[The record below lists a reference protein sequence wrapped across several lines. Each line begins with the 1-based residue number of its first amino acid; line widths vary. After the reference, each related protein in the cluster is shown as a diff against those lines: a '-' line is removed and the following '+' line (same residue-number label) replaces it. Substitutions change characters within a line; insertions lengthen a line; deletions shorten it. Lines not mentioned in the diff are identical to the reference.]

1 MTTFA
6 SGKHALAISD
16 RSGLAFPYLEMVREW
31 NGAWVHFSEFEPK
44 QPQLQPKPTSAD
56 PQALQR
62 ARPARTEF
70 ATEDFLPNDP
80 FSTAGTTT
88 LTYNFPYGGLLVDD
102 QVRFT
107 AVKEAVGGVSITA
120 LELNTTL
127 DAPITASDTSIEL
140 DDATEFPT
148 SGYIVIR
155 KTWTQA
161 DLTAG
166 TITDPLLVGKFINET
181 IKYTGKS
188 VNTLSGCT
196 RGTAAPY
203 RGYTPTSTTAR
214 AHSSGAEVFGSHK
227 IVTRVSTTVKQAG
240 VPSTL
245 TEYNSFTLTLPSAA
259 STTEIGGGI
268 NCVIGPVNQRR

>member
-16 RSGLAFPYLEMVREW
+16 RSGMAFPYLEMVREW
-31 NGAWVHFSEFEPK
+31 NGAWVHVSEFEPK

-88 LTYNFPYGGLLVDD
+88 LTLSFPFGGLLVDD

-107 AVKEAVGGVSITA
+107 AVKEAVGGVSVQA

-127 DAPITASDTSIEL
+127 NGTITSTATTITLTDAS
-140 DDATEFPT
+140 EFPT
-148 SGYIVIR
+148 SGYIVIE
-155 KTWTQA
+155 KIDSTTGA
-161 DLTAG
+161 
-166 TITDPLLVGKFINET
+166 IVNET

-188 VNTLSGCT
+188 TNDLTGCT
-196 RGTAAPY
+196 RGTAAPSY
-203 RGYTPTSTTAR
+203 GETPISTTAGS
-214 AHSSGAEVFGSHK
+214 HSSGAKIYGSYIIT
-227 IVTRVSTTVKQAG
+227 IVESSFTNDANSVETYS
-240 VPSTL
+240 
-245 TEYNSFTLTLPSAA
+245 NSFTCTLVNAA
-259 STTEIGGGI
+259 TGTAIGGGFF
-268 NCVIGPVNQRR
+268 VFGGPVNDRP